1 MQVKDVMTRN
11 VEVVSAQSSVVEAA
25 KLMKDLN
32 VGALPVGDK
41 SKVLGLVT
49 DRDLAIQ
56 VVAEGRNPKEC
67 RVEQVMSSP
76 IEWISQDE
84 DIEEASRLMAD
95 RKIRRLIVM
104 DKSQKPVGFLA
115 LGDIATKGDENK
127 AKEALSTISEPSHPS
142 H

>member
-1 MQVKDVMTRN
+1 MQVKDVMTRDI
-11 VEVVSAQSSVVEAA
+11 ELISAQSSVVEAA
-25 KLMKDLN
+25 KLMKELN

-41 SKVLGLVT
+41 ANVQGLVT

-56 VVAEGRNPKEC
+56 VIAEGRNPNEC

-76 IEWISQDE
+76 VEWISEDE
-84 DIEEASRLMAD
+84 DIDAASRLMAD

-104 DKSQKPVGFLA
+104 SKDQKPVGFLA
-115 LGDIATKGDENK
+115 LGDIATKGDEDK

>member
-1 MQVKDVMTRN
+1 MQVKDVMTRG
-11 VEVVSAQSSVVEAA
+11 VEVVSPRSSVVEAA

-41 SKVLGLVT
+41 DQVQGMVT

-56 VVAEGRNPKEC
+56 IVAEARNPNEC

-76 IEWISQDE
+76 IEWISEDE
-84 DIEEASRLMAD
+84 DLDRAARMMAD

-104 DKSQKPVGFLA
+104 NRDKKPVGFLA
-115 LGDIATKGDENK
+115 LGDLATKGDENR
-127 AKEALSTISEPSHPS
+127 AKEALQNISEPSHPT